1 MARYLI
7 ADTMPPPI
15 PRDLLSKLRLVE
27 TATAGHLRET
37 GFMDGA
43 LRPVWGGDRVVG
55 SAVTV
60 SISGTDST
68 LLHHATGLLRPDDFV
83 VVDRLGDNRY
93 ACWGGGVTNA
103 AKCAGAVGAVV
114 DGPATDPEE
123 IESFGLPVWSRGISA
138 ITTRLA
144 NLGGSFNHPV
154 SCGGVPVHPGDIII
168 ADQSGILVLPRIGAE
183 AFADLCLTAQEK
195 GLERIR
201 RVVAGEKLGDVS
213 GASRMVRDAI
223 AGA

>member
-1 MARYLI
+1 MPRYLI
-7 ADTMPPPI
+7 ADSMPPPI
-15 PRDLLSKLRLVE
+15 PADLLAKLGEIE
-27 TATAGHLRET
+27 TATAGHLRDT

-43 LRPVWGGDRVVG
+43 LRPVWPGGRAIG

-68 LLHHATGLLRPDDFV
+68 LLHHATGLLRPGDLV

-103 AKCAGAVGAVV
+103 AKCAGAVGAIV
-114 DGPATDPEE
+114 DGPATDPDE
-123 IESFGLPVWSRGISA
+123 IESFGLPVWSRGMSA

-144 NLGGSFNHPV
+144 NLGGSFNHPI
-154 SCGGVPVHPGDIII
+154 SCGGVPVHAGDIVI
-168 ADQSGILVLPRIGAE
+168 ADQSGILVLPREGAD
-183 AFADLCLTAQEK
+183 AFADLCLLAQDK

-201 RVVAGEKLGDVS
+201 RVRDGEKLGDVS
-213 GASRMVRDAI
+213 GASRLVREAL
-223 AGA
+223 AAS